1 MNDRQ
6 SHVGS
11 ISSGI
16 ALSVCARGFCS
27 TYTGGV
33 DVGGY
38 IFMNLALPAM
48 MMIIILL
55 ALIIWSRIPTPVIMM
70 SVPVGFALICGYGMS
85 NTLDRIMAQ
94 FHSVMGNMGY
104 MLLFSLI
111 YFQML
116 TETGMFEQMIQAV
129 LKVVGNKMNVVM
141 VFILTTVIA
150 LAVGL
155 TTNIVA
161 VYLIV
166 FPIVIPLY
174 KKFNMDRIAA
184 VILAQTASC
193 VFAFLPWNYNLTLG
207 VASTGCN
214 LNELAAASFPWSM
227 CLIPVVVLQWIYFS
241 LRHRQ
246 EHGTLGAEM
255 TSGTKMTLEVEIS
268 GDVPNENLNARP
280 RLFWI
285 NAAVFIAVIAALTV
299 FSFPA
304 WFVFCAAAFA
314 TTIINYCKDYAPIWN
329 KCAPAF
335 LNILTMLLAVS
346 AYIAVFTY
354 GPEGGSSMAEALAAW
369 LIGAVPGSMMRY
381 TAVLFLLA
389 LVLLV
394 RLAPYQISVAMYP
407 MLVSIGAEF
416 GISAVSIIAP
426 LVTCIGLGTGVSP
439 MTASTYVSAT
449 LAEVEMDELSRR
461 GVGIMSVSL
470 FGVVVVAALW
480 GMLPL

>member
-1 MNDRQ
+1 
-6 SHVGS
+6 
-11 ISSGI
+11 
-16 ALSVCARGFCS
+16 
-27 TYTGGV
+27 
-33 DVGGY
+33 
-38 IFMNLALPAM
+38 MNLALPAM
-48 MMIIILL
+48 MMIVILL
-55 ALIIWSRIPTPVIMM
+55 VLIIRSRIPAPVIMM

-85 NTLDRIMAQ
+85 DTLDRIMAQ

-116 TETGMFEQMIQAV
+116 TETGMFEQMVQAV
-129 LKVVGNKMNVVM
+129 LKAVGDKMNVV
-141 VFILTTVIA
+141 VVLVLTTVIA

-207 VASTGCN
+207 VAGTGCD
-214 LNELAAASFPWSM
+214 LKELAAASFPWSM
-227 CLIPVVVLQWIYFS
+227 CLIPVIALQWIYFS
-241 LRHRQ
+241 LRHRK
-246 EHGTLGAEM
+246 EHGTLRAEMTSEAGMTSEAEM
-255 TSGTKMTLEVEIS
+255 TSGAELSSEAGVS
-268 GDVPNENLNARP
+268 GDVPEENLNARP
-280 RLFWI
+280 QLFWI
-285 NAAVFIAVIAALTV
+285 NTAVFMAVIAALTV
-299 FSFPA
+299 FSLPA
-304 WFVFCAAAFA
+304 WFVFCMAAFA

-354 GPEGGSSMAEALAAW
+354 APEGGSSMAEALAAW
-369 LIGAVPGSMMRY
+369 LIGVVPGSMMRY
-381 TAVLFLLA
+381 AAVLFLLA

-394 RLAPYQISVAMYP
+394 RLAPYQISAAMYP

-416 GISAVSIIAP
+416 GIPAVAIVAP
-426 LVTCIGLGTGVSP
+426 LITCIGLGTGVSP
-439 MTASTYVSAT
+439 MTASTYVSAE
-449 LAEVEMDELSRR
+449 LAEVEMDELGRR
-461 GVGIMSVSL
+461 GVGIMCVSL
-470 FGVVVVAALW
+470 FGVVIVAALW
-480 GMLPL
+480 GILPLG